1 MVLRYLTL
9 EQVVGFVLRSGVSFT
24 TPLTSLIRKR
34 NMVIYLLIKEGIVET
49 KRIMGM
55 IAVVSI
61 MFLSYVT
68 TTSAQHLM
76 EDTVWFKMKVSV
88 KGHSNT
94 DPGEPVAP
102 SGNTGTIYVRFSP
115 TVNAWEHDWQLWSLN
130 ATTGIWDNYD
140 SGTQHIFGET
150 DGIVR
155 GWSPT
160 WNIGPAQFYD
170 TVINGF
176 MKIKRDGLVTKSA
189 KFTTDGCSLLGL
201 WQGQISGGCKLT
213 GSLIKLEKLPF

>member
-1 MVLRYLTL
+1 MKTV
-9 EQVVGFVLRSGVSFT
+9 
-24 TPLTSLIRKR
+24 K
-34 NMVIYLLIKEGIVET
+34 
-49 KRIMGM
+49 IMGM
-55 IAVVSI
+55 IAIVGI
-61 MFLSYVT
+61 MFLSST
-68 TTSAQHLM
+68 TITFAQHLM
-76 EDTVWFKMKVSV
+76 EDEVWFKMKVNV

-94 DPGEPVAP
+94 DPGEPVVHSSTA
-102 SGNTGTIYVRFSP
+102 GTIYVRFSP
-115 TVNAWEHDWQLWSLN
+115 TANAYEHDWQLWSLN
-130 ATTGIWDNYD
+130 ATTEVWENYD

-160 WNIGPAQFYD
+160 WIIGPAQFYD

-176 MKIKRDGLVTKSA
+176 MKIKRDGTVTKSA

-213 GSLIKLEKLPF
+213 GSLIKPQKLPF

>member
-1 MVLRYLTL
+1 MD
-9 EQVVGFVLRSGVSFT
+9 
-24 TPLTSLIRKR
+24 
-34 NMVIYLLIKEGIVET
+34 IYLSIKEGIMKT
-49 KRIMGM
+49 GKIIIM
-55 IAVVSI
+55 IVVISFI
-61 MFLSYVT
+61 YFSNAPLI
-68 TTSAQHLM
+68 SAQHLM
-76 EDTVWFKMKVSV
+76 EDAVWFKMKVSV

-94 DPGEPVAP
+94 DPGEPVVRSSNA
-102 SGNTGTIYVRFSP
+102 GTIYVHFSP
-115 TVNAWEHDWQLWSLN
+115 TANAWEHDWQLWSLN
-130 ATTGIWDNYD
+130 ATTGIWENYD

-176 MKIKRDGLVTKSA
+176 MKIKRDGPVTKSA
-189 KFTTDGCSLLGL
+189 KFTTDGCSVLGL

-213 GSLIKLEKLPF
+213 GSLIKPQKLPF

>member
-1 MVLRYLTL
+1 MIKYR
-9 EQVVGFVLRSGVSFT
+9 F
-24 TPLTSLIRKR
+24 
-34 NMVIYLLIKEGIVET
+34 IKEDGVKT
-49 KRIMGM
+49 ARITGM
-55 IAVVSI
+55 IAVIGI
-61 MFLSYVT
+61 MFLSYIT
-68 TTSAQHLM
+68 IASAQHLM
-76 EDTVWFKMKVSV
+76 EDAVWFKMKVSV

-94 DPGEPVAP
+94 DPGEPVVR
-102 SGNTGTIYVRFSP
+102 SSNTGTIYVRFSP

-130 ATTGIWDNYD
+130 ATTGIWENYD